1 MLISIKRS
9 RQPTMKL
16 TLNSRCQM
24 DLDIQIQSDV
34 DSQTALLLLV
44 LATTRLVFRGS
55 VRKLIGKGLTSRLER
70 TQSLICGTLGSIASP
85 TQGTLG
91 GISDILGRPGSFLDR
106 KGTLL
111 AAALRLLLLSLGLG
125 LRFFLGLLVG
135 FVVVFSL
142 VFVVA
147 RVLFILKRSRGSLVL
162 LLLSVM
168 NGQRSSKGKI
178 GMGWISYG
186 TYFCLTSG

>member
-1 MLISIKRS
+1 
-9 RQPTMKL
+9 
-16 TLNSRCQM
+16 M

-34 DSQTALLLLV
+34 DSQTAFLLLV
-44 LATTRLVFRGS
+44 LATARLVFGSS
-55 VRKLIGKGLTSRLER
+55 VRKLIGKRLTSRLEG

-91 GISDILGRPGSFLDR
+91 VISDILGRPGSFLDR

-125 LRFFLGLLVG
+125 LRFFLRLLVG
-135 FVVVFSL
+135 IVVVLSL
-142 VFVVA
+142 VFIVA
-147 RVLFILKRSRGSLVL
+147 RVLFILMRSRGCLVL

-168 NGQRSSKGKI
+168 MVSDQVRVK
-178 GMGWISYG
+178 
-186 TYFCLTSG
+186 

>member
-1 MLISIKRS
+1 
-9 RQPTMKL
+9 MKL

-44 LATTRLVFRGS
+44 LATTRLVFRSS
-55 VRKLIGKGLTSRLER
+55 VCKLIGKGLTSRLER
-70 TQSLICGTLGSIASP
+70 TQSLICGTLGSFPSP

-91 GISDILGRPGSFLDR
+91 GISDVLGRPGSFLDR

-111 AAALRLLLLSLGLG
+111 AAALRFLLLSLGLG

-147 RVLFILKRSRGSLVL
+147 TVLFILKRSRGSLVL

-178 GMGWISYG
+178 RMGWISYG
-186 TYFCLTSG
+186 TYFCLASG